1 MGTVVGGILFLSC
14 ILFFTYAYYNWKS
27 ENTTVDLVI
36 KESNRTGCTLGDDV
50 NALNIG
56 PVLDLRDGVSAS
68 FSVGTED
75 AEGGVT
81 SVYLDITSISSNLL
95 VDYFKYA
102 IVEKAPDA
110 KDFDYDNPVISGNF
124 KNFKVGENAVTSS
137 LVVPGAGIYEYK
149 FIVYIDGTVYNDPN
163 IQENSLVSNLKF
175 GDCGAKKHNPVITYN
190 DNGGVGCET
199 VSDTVTYGKPYGNLC
214 KPTREGYTFVGW
226 FTFNFKDKPMRYY
239 GSTYSD
245 AKKQCEEEFGDGDN
259 ENCLWKHYNNVG
271 IEEGRR
277 VASYLDTDIVEIE
290 QDTTFYAGWKKN
302 SKALKLT
309 YDLNGGDAGNCSS
322 GSKTVY
328 TEDLY
333 GDLCTPTRE
342 GYYFLGWFSSEY
354 KDSPLNYYADSNSSL
369 KPICNDK
376 YGNSYDETCLFG
388 HYMGTGKKDNYR
400 ISQHVSSDIV
410 SETSD
415 FTLYAGWTT
424 NIYKVTLSKSLEK
437 THKNDSDGT
446 NVVYYKYNQTS
457 QLLGKDKKPCYYYTS
472 EKLDVC
478 VKNGDSAEIPVRHGL
493 RFKGYYTEPDGK
505 GDNRA
510 GYDGV
515 FHGNMYLT
523 IGDKTVYDSW
533 ETQTIKITY
542 YPNGGEWKDDDRK
555 EWSETVTFGE
565 KGFTMQSNWYSN
577 EGYNFVQWSTNPTA
591 DDGYHWQAK
600 TYDSWNWDNGEY
612 GIANNELKLYALWE
626 IKKFKIFYH
635 GNGGTWEGKEVWSDE
650 ATYWKNYTVQKNFF
664 TYSSN
669 FVGWSTE
676 ADIPDRDPWIPGKQ
690 YYWRYDNGSFGIA
703 DYELHLY
710 ALWECGYGNHKFDLQ
725 GAIEQNISSFT
736 GGVVSSW
743 ADTAGH
749 SHSSAYA
756 IYCSKCHKS
765 AWQYSKENNYS
776 VSVAQ
781 FICPTTPYCDPRT
794 RVCSGGYSL
803 YDDG

>member
-1 MGTVVGGILFLSC
+1 MGTIVGGILFLSC

-56 PVLDLRDGVSAS
+56 PVLDLRDGVAAS

-226 FTFNFKDKPMRYY
+226 FTFDFKDKPMRYY

-457 QLLGKDKKPCYYYTS
+457 QLLGKDEKPCYYYTS

-505 GDNRA
+505 GERRSWDT
-510 GYDGV
+510 GQ
-515 FHGNMYLT
+515 FTGNMYST

-533 ETQTIKITY
+533 ETQTITITY
-542 YPNGGEWKDDDRK
+542 YANTGKWIKNDGTEDERTK
-555 EWSETVTFGE
+555 WSETVTFGQ
-565 KGFTMQSNWYSN
+565 KYTMQSNWYSKK
-577 EGYNFVQWSTNPTA
+577 GHTFGGWSTDSKANDGHGWTA
-591 DDGYHWQAK
+591 GKEYI
-600 TYDSWNWDNGEY
+600 WNWDNGEY
-612 GIANNELKLYALWE
+612 GIA
-626 IKKFKIFYH
+626 
-635 GNGGTWEGKEVWSDE
+635 
-650 ATYWKNYTVQKNFF
+650 
-664 TYSSN
+664 
-669 FVGWSTE
+669 
-676 ADIPDRDPWIPGKQ
+676 
-690 YYWRYDNGSFGIA
+690 DN
-703 DYELHLY
+703 ELHLY
-710 ALWECGYGNHKFDLQ
+710 ALWNAKEFEVIYDGNGGTYWNGSDHVKTWSNKATFGQEYKVLTNKDFFTYSNNEFLGWSTKKNVPDKYPWVPGTTYTWTYDNGDSGINENKLILYALWKANDCGTGKHTWNAYGNEKTIS
-725 GAIEQNISSFT
+725 AIT
-736 GGVVSSW
+736 GGGASSMTTG
-743 ADTAGH
+743 DCIG
-749 SHSSAYA
+749 SARGRGV
-756 IYCSKCHKS
+756 YCSVCHKL
-765 AWQYSKENNYS
+765 AYSSGEYTT
-776 VSVAQ
+776 Q
-781 FICPTTPYCDPRT
+781 FLCPGFIPPGWSY
-794 RVCSGGYSL
+794 
-803 YDDG
+803 YDDGN